1 MGFYD
6 LRLNEARK
14 AQADLARLYS
24 ISGFCYYHYWFDGK
38 VLLEKPLQEIIKS
51 GEPDFPFCVCWAN
64 ENWTR
69 AWDGLDHQV
78 LIKQSYSIED
88 HEKHIAFLATLF
100 CDHRYIRIED
110 QPMILIYRPEII
122 PNLEEMIR
130 IWRSYALKSLG
141 NEIHISAV
149 RNSFSTLTDKEL
161 IALGFDS
168 IVDFQPNKAFFPNP
182 TKFNS
187 ILKNILESLLPHGV
201 YQFIKRNVTA
211 NNIVDYP
218 SLVANNI
225 SRKWPTSYVKFPCV
239 FPSWDNSPRRKSATI
254 IQNTN
259 PLIFKKWLKSAFDK
273 VKPYPAEKQII
284 FINAWNEW
292 AEGCHLEPDIVIK
305 HGFLNAV
312 KSTVEED
319 RE

>member
-1 MGFYD
+1 
-6 LRLNEARK
+6 
-14 AQADLARLYS
+14 
-24 ISGFCYYHYWFDGK
+24 
-38 VLLEKPLQEIIKS
+38 
-51 GEPDFPFCVCWAN
+51 
-64 ENWTR
+64 
-69 AWDGLDHQV
+69 
-78 LIKQSYSIED
+78 
-88 HEKHIAFLATLF
+88 
-100 CDHRYIRIED
+100 
-110 QPMILIYRPEII
+110 
-122 PNLEEMIR
+122 
-130 IWRSYALKSLG
+130 
-141 NEIHISAV
+141 
-149 RNSFSTLTDKEL
+149 
-161 IALGFDS
+161 
-168 IVDFQPNKAFFPNP
+168 
-182 TKFNS
+182 
-187 ILKNILESLLPHGV
+187 
-201 YQFIKRNVTA
+201 
-211 NNIVDYP
+211 VDYP